1 MKMREPFK
9 VEVAVSIKTAVVINL
24 ELADM
29 TEEKWLDMNEQ
40 ERKEYVQDYLEFDDS
55 PIYDEINDS
64 AFDLDIE
71 YEVENVE

>member
-9 VEVAVSIKTAVVINL
+9 VDVAVSVKTAVVINL

-29 TEEKWLDMNEQ
+29 TEEKWLDMDEQ

-55 PIYDEINDS
+55 PIYDEINDTI
-64 AFDLDIE
+64 FDSDIE
-71 YEVENVE
+71 YEVESVE

>member
-24 ELADM
+24 ELANM
-29 TEEKWLDMNEQ
+29 TEEKWLDMDEQ

>member
-9 VEVAVSIKTAVVINL
+9 VEVAVSIKTAVTINL

-29 TEEKWLDMNEQ
+29 TEEKWLDMDEQ

-55 PIYDEINDS
+55 SIYDEINDS
-64 AFDLDIE
+64 VFDLDIE

>member
-9 VEVAVSIKTAVVINL
+9 VDVEVSIKTAVTINL

-29 TEEKWLDMNEQ
+29 TEEKWLDMDEQ

-64 AFDLDIE
+64 VFDLDIE

>member
-9 VEVAVSIKTAVVINL
+9 VDVAVSIKTAVVINL

-29 TEEKWLDMNEQ
+29 TEEKWLDMDEQ

-64 AFDLDIE
+64 VFDLDIE
-71 YEVENVE
+71 YEVENIE

>member
-9 VEVAVSIKTAVVINL
+9 VSVAVSIKTGVNVNL
-24 ELADM
+24 ELPNM
-29 TEEKWLDMNEQ
+29 TEEEWYDMDEQ

-55 PIYDEINDS
+55 SIYDEINDS
-64 AFDLDIE
+64 VYDLDIE

>member
-1 MKMREPFK
+1 MKTKENVK
-9 VEVAVSIKTAVVINL
+9 VDVVVSVKTAVTINL
-24 ELADM
+24 ELANM
-29 TEEKWLDMNEQ
+29 TEEKWLGMDEQ

-64 AFDLDIE
+64 VFDLDIE

>member
-9 VEVAVSIKTAVVINL
+9 VDVAVSIKTAVNVNL
-24 ELADM
+24 ELANM
-29 TEEKWLDMNEQ
+29 TEEKWLDMDEQ

-64 AFDLDIE
+64 VFDLDIE
-71 YEVENVE
+71 YEVEDIE

>member
-1 MKMREPFK
+1 MREPFK
-9 VEVAVSIKTAVVINL
+9 VEVAVSIKTAVTINL
-24 ELADM
+24 ELPNM
-29 TEEKWLDMNEQ
+29 TEEKWLDMDEQ

-64 AFDLDIE
+64 VFDLDIE

>member
-9 VEVAVSIKTAVVINL
+9 VDVAVSIKTAVVINL

-29 TEEKWLDMNEQ
+29 TEEKWLDMDEQ

>member
-9 VEVAVSIKTAVVINL
+9 VDVAVSVKTAVVINL

-29 TEEKWLDMNEQ
+29 TEEKWLDMDEQ
-40 ERKEYVQDYLEFDDS
+40 ERKEYVQDYLDFDDS

>member
-9 VEVAVSIKTAVVINL
+9 VDVAVSVKTAVTINL
-24 ELADM
+24 EVADM
-29 TEEKWLDMNEQ
+29 TEEKWLDKDEQ

-64 AFDLDIE
+64 VYDLDIE
-71 YEVENVE
+71 YEVENIE

>member
-9 VEVAVSIKTAVVINL
+9 VEVAVSVKTAVTINL
-24 ELADM
+24 ELANM
-29 TEEKWLDMNEQ
+29 TEETWLDMDEQ

-64 AFDLDIE
+64 VFDLDIE

>member
-1 MKMREPFK
+1 MKMRKPFK
-9 VEVAVSIKTAVVINL
+9 VEVAVSVKTAVTVNL

-29 TEEKWLDMNEQ
+29 TEEKWLDMDEQ

-64 AFDLDIE
+64 VFDLDIE

>member
-9 VEVAVSIKTAVVINL
+9 VEVAVSVKTAVTINL
-24 ELADM
+24 ELANM
-29 TEEKWLDMNEQ
+29 TEEKWLDMDEQ

-64 AFDLDIE
+64 VFDLDIE
-71 YEVENVE
+71 YEVEDIE

>member
-9 VEVAVSIKTAVVINL
+9 VDVAVSVKTAVVINL

-29 TEEKWLDMNEQ
+29 TEEKWLDMDEQ

-64 AFDLDIE
+64 VFDLDIE
-71 YEVENVE
+71 YEVEDIE

>member
-9 VEVAVSIKTAVVINL
+9 VEVAVSVKTAVVINL

-29 TEEKWLDMNEQ
+29 TEEKWLDMDEQ

-64 AFDLDIE
+64 VFDLDIE
-71 YEVENVE
+71 YEVESVE

>member
-9 VEVAVSIKTAVVINL
+9 VDVAVSIKTAVVINL

-29 TEEKWLDMNEQ
+29 TEEKWLDMDEQ

-64 AFDLDIE
+64 VFDLDIE

>member
-9 VEVAVSIKTAVVINL
+9 VSVAVSIKTGVNVNL
-24 ELADM
+24 ELPNM
-29 TEEKWLDMNEQ
+29 TEEEWLDMDEE

-71 YEVENVE
+71 YEVEDIE

>member
-9 VEVAVSIKTAVVINL
+9 VEVAVSVKTAVTVNL

-29 TEEKWLDMNEQ
+29 TEEKWLDMAEE

>member
-9 VEVAVSIKTAVVINL
+9 VEVAVSIKTAVNVNL
-24 ELADM
+24 ELPNM
-29 TEEKWLDMNEQ
+29 TEEKWLDMDEQ

-55 PIYDEINDS
+55 SIYDEINDS
-64 AFDLDIE
+64 VFDLDIE

>member
-9 VEVAVSIKTAVVINL
+9 VDVAVSIKTAVVINL

-29 TEEKWLDMNEQ
+29 TEEKWLDMDEQ
-40 ERKEYVQDYLEFDDS
+40 ERKEYVQDYLDFDDS

>member
-9 VEVAVSIKTAVVINL
+9 VEVAVSIKTSVVINL

-29 TEEKWLDMNEQ
+29 TEEKWLDMDEQ